1 MNLCSCLFLGEP
13 PHQRESFRGEGPLPD
28 HRSSWLRTYRTGHRI
43 RIDDRTNQVGQ
54 KMWRSE
60 VVKTWRSGNRTRE
73 NNQSLDYSCVA
84 LFRIVVSIIGYT
96 SLWIP
101 MLFSF
106 FSFKGE
112 NLLESVK
119 LFTDITGYVVSD
131 YLGLEVEYG
140 KRMTRN
146 FVSSRKKFWTKV
158 NTVQTQA
165 EKVLQK
171 FWIMTLNFV

>member
-28 HRSSWLRTYRTGHRI
+28 HRSSRLRTYRTGHRI
-43 RIDDRTNQVGQ
+43 RIDDKTNQVGQ

-101 MLFSF
+101 MF
-106 FSFKGE
+106 FGMNINYNYVLWRIPGDSSEKFYPIRKLGSV
-112 NLLESVK
+112 LLLCIRIWPNVPRIHSK
-119 LFTDITGYVVSD
+119 RPWIFT
-131 YLGLEVEYG
+131 
-140 KRMTRN
+140 
-146 FVSSRKKFWTKV
+146 
-158 NTVQTQA
+158 
-165 EKVLQK
+165 
-171 FWIMTLNFV
+171 